1 MNLPI
6 LDSLPPALQEIAR
19 PLVQTIVDNPTVAVA
34 VAAAAACL
42 AAWKVLA
49 D

>member
-6 LDSLPPALQEIAR
+6 LESLPPE
-19 PLVQTIVDNPTVAVA
+19 VQTILRPLAETVMANPTVSIV
-34 VAAAAACL
+34 VAAGLACL

>member
-1 MNLPI
+1 MNLSVLETMPPEVQGI
-6 LDSLPPALQEIAR
+6 LR
-19 PLVQTIVDNPTVAVA
+19 PLVETVVANPTVAIVI
-34 VAAAAACL
+34 AAGAACL